1 MLINNKIIAVLT
13 INDSTKSLDLIKCL
27 KNVGISNL
35 DIRLRTNESKK
46 AIETIV
52 NSNYDFNIGV
62 GTVVSTDDLAFINS
76 LKIKYA
82 FSPHTDE
89 KIIRLSNKYNIEFI
103 PGVSTLS
110 DINSALDCG
119 CQYLKFFPAE
129 KLGGVNYLDS
139 ILKPLKKNDLKI
151 IAMGGINDENISEYL
166 SHENII
172 GIGSSW
178 IANEILVN
186 DSNWT
191 EIERRAKLLL
201 NK

>member
-62 GTVVSTDDLAFINS
+62 GTVVSADDLAFINS

-110 DINSALDCG
+110 DINSSSLIDSLFPI
-119 CQYLKFFPAE
+119 LKILWGHQLESGRGFFLSNFLSM
-129 KLGGVNYLDS
+129 LGGFWINLS
-139 ILKPLKKNDLKI
+139 IESI
-151 IAMGGINDENISEYL
+151 T
-166 SHENII
+166 
-172 GIGSSW
+172 SS
-178 IANEILVN
+178 I
-186 DSNWT
+186 
-191 EIERRAKLLL
+191 
-201 NK
+201 

>member
-62 GTVVSTDDLAFINS
+62 GTVVSKDDLAFINS

-89 KIIRLSNKYNIEFI
+89 KIIKLSKKKNIEFCNFI
-103 PGVSTLS
+103 VDWNESSTS
-110 DINSALDCG
+110 MHP
-119 CQYLKFFPAE
+119 Y
-129 KLGGVNYLDS
+129 
-139 ILKPLKKNDLKI
+139 KK
-151 IAMGGINDENISEYL
+151 
-166 SHENII
+166 
-172 GIGSSW
+172 
-178 IANEILVN
+178 
-186 DSNWT
+186 T
-191 EIERRAKLLL
+191 KLLPFSQEKDEDL
-201 NK
+201 YKKVR

>member
-35 DIRLRTNESKK
+35 DIRLRTSESKK

-89 KIIRLSNKYNIEFI
+89 KIIRRSSKYNIEFI

-139 ILKPLKKNDLKI
+139 ILKPLKNDLKI

>member
-1 MLINNKIIAVLT
+1 MVQFILVIL
-13 INDSTKSLDLIKCL
+13 
-27 KNVGISNL
+27 
-35 DIRLRTNESKK
+35 E
-46 AIETIV
+46 
-52 NSNYDFNIGV
+52 
-62 GTVVSTDDLAFINS
+62 DDLAFINS

-89 KIIRLSNKYNIEFI
+89 KIIKLSKKKNVEFI
-103 PGVSTLS
+103 PGVSNSS

-119 CQYLKFFPAE
+119 CKYLKFFPAE
-129 KLGGVNYLDS
+129 KLGGINYLDS
-139 ILKPLKKNDLKI
+139 ILKSLKKNDLKI

-186 DSNWT
+186 DSNWN

-201 NK
+201 SK